1 MHSNEDPE
9 QPKINKQMLKKKYWE
24 VDWKIM
30 NFGASLTLAVHA
42 SFVAMGKL
50 LIQLPC
56 VCNEA
61 NNTVPIS

>member
-1 MHSNEDPE
+1 
-9 QPKINKQMLKKKYWE
+9 
-24 VDWKIM
+24 M